1 MKAQIKTTKSNTNL
15 LIEMLKSNPSTL
27 EPKLGGI
34 VAIHLKIEKKN
45 TKNHHIRLVVKMA
58 FKESRSRGI
67 WLET

>member
-1 MKAQIKTTKSNTNL
+1 
-15 LIEMLKSNPSTL
+15 MLKSNPSTL